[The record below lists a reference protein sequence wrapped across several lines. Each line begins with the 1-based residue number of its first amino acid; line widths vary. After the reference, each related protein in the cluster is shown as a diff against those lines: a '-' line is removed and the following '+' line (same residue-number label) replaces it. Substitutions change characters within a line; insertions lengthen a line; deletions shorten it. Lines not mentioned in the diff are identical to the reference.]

1 MPFDFGI
8 GEIAIVLVIG
18 LLVFGP
24 KKLPEI
30 SRGIGSGMRDFRRGL
45 AGEADP
51 TPAETP
57 VADAAAPVAAEAVV
71 SETVAPDAPAQ
82 PPVVAATAAA
92 TAPPMAAAA
101 AASDPAPAP
110 PAE

>member
-24 KKLPEI
+24 KKLPEL
-30 SRGIGSGMRDFRRGL
+30 GCGLGSGMRDFRRGL
-45 AGEADP
+45 SGEADND
-51 TPAETP
+51 PA
-57 VADAAAPVAAEAVV
+57 
-71 SETVAPDAPAQ
+71 
-82 PPVVAATAAA
+82 PPVVVQSTTPVVETAV
-92 TAPPMAAAA
+92 PVAAAA
-101 AASDPAPAP
+101 AAEPIAEPVAAAAEPVAAAAEAPAADAK

>member
-30 SRGIGSGMRDFRRGL
+30 SRSIGSGMRDFRKGL
-45 AGEADP
+45 AGEVEASVAQ
-51 TPAETP
+51 TAAPAAE
-57 VADAAAPVAAEAVV
+57 AAAPVA
-71 SETVAPDAPAQ
+71 ETPVETPAAAAPA
-82 PPVVAATAAA
+82 AAPTPAAAAPAAAA
-92 TAPPMAAAA
+92 TPAAAPASNVA
-101 AASDPAPAP
+101 APV
-110 PAE
+110 E

>member
-30 SRGIGSGMRDFRRGL
+30 SKGLGSGMRDFRRGL

-51 TPAETP
+51 VPAPAATEAP
-57 VADAAAPVAAEAVV
+57 VVQTAAPVAAE
-71 SETVAPDAPAQ
+71 TVAVAAEAPVEAPA
-82 PPVVAATAAA
+82 PAAPVT
-92 TAPPMAAAA
+92 T
-101 AASDPAPAP
+101 PAP

>member
-45 AGEADP
+45 AGE
-51 TPAETP
+51 
-57 VADAAAPVAAEAVV
+57 VDAATAPVDTAAVP
-71 SETVAPDAPAQ
+71 T
-82 PPVVAATAAA
+82 AATAAA
-92 TAPPMAAAA
+92 EAPVAADAPPATPPVAPPVAAAA
-101 AASDPAPAP
+101 AAPSSTPAP
-110 PAE
+110 PPAE

>member
-51 TPAETP
+51 TPAATP
-57 VADAAAPVAAEAVV
+57 AAAEAVV
-71 SETVAPDAPAQ
+71 AEAVVPDAP
-82 PPVVAATAAA
+82 VT
-92 TAPPMAAAA
+92 PPMAAAA
-101 AASDPAPAP
+101 AAAADPAPAP

>member
-45 AGEADP
+45 AGEADAA
-51 TPAETP
+51 TVETP
-57 VADAAAPVAAEAVV
+57 VAQAAPVAAEAPVTPA
-71 SETVAPDAPAQ
+71 EAAP
-82 PPVVAATAAA
+82 
-92 TAPPMAAAA
+92 AAAA
-101 AASDPAPAP
+101 PASAAPASEP
-110 PAE
+110 TSTVATPAD

>member
-57 VADAAAPVAAEAVV
+57 VAQAAPIVA
-71 SETVAPDAPAQ
+71 ETVAPAETP
-82 PPVVAATAAA
+82 VAAATSAA

-101 AASDPAPAP
+101 AAPDPAPAP

>member
-30 SRGIGSGMRDFRRGL
+30 SRGIGSGRRDFRRGL
-45 AGEADP
+45 AGEADAA
-51 TPAETP
+51 TVETP
-57 VADAAAPVAAEAVV
+57 VAQAAPVTAEAPVTPAEAAPAAAAPASAAPA
-71 SETVAPDAPAQ
+71 SAPTSTVA
-82 PPVVAATAAA
+82 T
-92 TAPPMAAAA
+92 
-101 AASDPAPAP
+101 

>member
-51 TPAETP
+51 TPAE
-57 VADAAAPVAAEAVV
+57 APVAQAAPIVA
-71 SETVAPDAPAQ
+71 ETVAPAETP
-82 PPVVAATAAA
+82 VAAATSAA

-101 AASDPAPAP
+101 AAPDPAPAP

>member
-1 MPFDFGI
+1 
-8 GEIAIVLVIG
+8 VIG

-57 VADAAAPVAAEAVV
+57 VAHAAAPVAAEAVV
-71 SETVAPDAPAQ
+71 SEAVVADAVVPDAP
-82 PPVVAATAAA
+82 VK
-92 TAPPMAAAA
+92 PPMAAAA
-101 AASDPAPAP
+101 AAAPDPAPAP

>member
-30 SRGIGSGMRDFRRGL
+30 SRGLGSGMRDFRKGL
-45 AGEADP
+45 AGEIDTA
-51 TPAETP
+51 PAETP
-57 VADAAAPVAAEAVV
+57 AAQAAAPVAAEAVAPEATPA
-71 SETVAPDAPAQ
+71 ETPVATPAAAPTSTT
-82 PPVVAATAAA
+82 AAT
-92 TAPPMAAAA
+92 
-101 AASDPAPAP
+101 
-110 PAE
+110 E

>member
-30 SRGIGSGMRDFRRGL
+30 SRGLGSGMRDFRRGL

-51 TPAETP
+51 TPAQAP
-57 VADAAAPVAAEAVV
+57 VAQAAPVVAEAVV
-71 SETVAPDAPAQ
+71 ADTPVQ
-82 PPVVAATAAA
+82 PPAATAAA
-92 TAPPMAAAA
+92 AP
-101 AASDPAPAP
+101 DPAPAP

>member
-30 SRGIGSGMRDFRRGL
+30 SRGLGSGMRDFRRGL

-51 TPAETP
+51 APAEAPIAQAAP
-57 VADAAAPVAAEAVV
+57 VVAEAAVAEAPVAA
-71 SETVAPDAPAQ
+71 APAQ
-82 PPVVAATAAA
+82 PTVAATAA
-92 TAPPMAAAA
+92 P
-101 AASDPAPAP
+101 DPAPAP

>member
-30 SRGIGSGMRDFRRGL
+30 SRGIGSGMRDFRKGL
-45 AGEADP
+45 AGEVDAASAPVDAAAVP
-51 TPAETP
+51 T
-57 VADAAAPVAAEAVV
+57 AAPVAAEAAVAA
-71 SETVAPDAPAQ
+71 ETPPAAPSAA
-82 PPVVAATAAA
+82 PPVA
-92 TAPPMAAAA
+92 APPVAAAA
-101 AASDPAPAP
+101 APSSTPAP
-110 PAE
+110 PPAE

>member
-18 LLVFGP
+18 LIVFGP

-45 AGEADP
+45 AGEAEP

-57 VADAAAPVAAEAVV
+57 VAQAAPIVA
-71 SETVAPDAPAQ
+71 ETVAPAETP
-82 PPVVAATAAA
+82 VAAATSAA

-101 AASDPAPAP
+101 AAPDPAPAP

>member
-30 SRGIGSGMRDFRRGL
+30 SRGLGSGMRDFRRGL

-51 TPAETP
+51 TPAQAP
-57 VADAAAPVAAEAVV
+57 VAQAAPVVAEAVAADAAVP
-71 SETVAPDAPAQ
+71 Q
-82 PPVVAATAAA
+82 PAATAAA
-92 TAPPMAAAA
+92 AP
-101 AASDPAPAP
+101 DPAPAP

>member
-24 KKLPEI
+24 KKLPEL
-30 SRGIGSGMRDFRRGL
+30 SRGLGSGMRDFRRGL
-45 AGEADP
+45 AGEADEA
-51 TPAETP
+51 PAQAI
-57 VADAAAPVAAEAVV
+57 VAQTAAPVVETAVPAAADAVAGESAAEAAAAQTATAVAEPVV
-71 SETVAPDAPAQ
+71 SEA
-82 PPVVAATAAA
+82 VAADAK
-92 TAPPMAAAA
+92 
-101 AASDPAPAP
+101 

>member
-45 AGEADP
+45 AGEADAA
-51 TPAETP
+51 TVETP
-57 VADAAAPVAAEAVV
+57 VAQAAPVAAEAPV
-71 SETVAPDAPAQ
+71 TPAE
-82 PPVVAATAAA
+82 A
-92 TAPPMAAAA
+92 
-101 AASDPAPAP
+101 AP
-110 PAE
+110 PASAAPASTSTVATPAE

>member
-45 AGEADP
+45 AGEAEP
-51 TPAETP
+51 TPAE
-57 VADAAAPVAAEAVV
+57 APVAQAAPIVAEAVV
-71 SETVAPDAPAQ
+71 PDAPAA
-82 PPVVAATAAA
+82 PPVAAATAAA

-101 AASDPAPAP
+101 AAAPDPAPAP

>member
-30 SRGIGSGMRDFRRGL
+30 SRGLGSGMRDFRRGL
-45 AGEADP
+45 SGEADP

-57 VADAAAPVAAEAVV
+57 VAQAAPVVAEAVI
-71 SETVAPDAPAQ
+71 PDVPAEQ
-82 PPVVAATAAA
+82 PVVAATATA
-92 TAPPMAAAA
+92 TATAVAV
-101 AASDPAPAP
+101 DPAPAP

>member
-51 TPAETP
+51 CQHLGGRLAVGASVLDCRFDGVDRPFHVHDQLIPACKP
-57 VADAAAPVAAEAVV
+57 GHGRLLGRCGVRQ
-71 SETVAPDAPAQ
+71 AQ
-82 PPVVAATAAA
+82 CGRGVLWV
-92 TAPPMAAAA
+92 
-101 AASDPAPAP
+101 
-110 PAE
+110 

>member
-30 SRGIGSGMRDFRRGL
+30 SRGIGSGMRDFRKGL
-45 AGEADP
+45 AGEVDVASAP
-51 TPAETP
+51 
-57 VADAAAPVAAEAVV
+57 ADAAVVPTAAPAAAEAPVAADTPPAAPP
-71 SETVAPDAPAQ
+71 VAP
-82 PPVVAATAAA
+82 PV
-92 TAPPMAAAA
+92 AAAA
-101 AASDPAPAP
+101 AAPSSTPAP
-110 PAE
+110 PPAE